1 MTHSLKNTWITI
13 FSILAMLMSNY
24 VSSAPMM
31 AMNSVLYSASE
42 TSIDHHVHTSPT
54 HVEFVELDKS
64 SLAHHHQTNCH
75 SSADPVQKAASK
87 QAAMS
92 HCGDSSKNVDT
103 CCVSVCSSVSYPTEV
118 AYSPNPLSSTLAL
131 HHSIKIGVKVSRIQS
146 LLRPPSA

>member
-31 AMNSVLYSASE
+31 AINSMFVSTPGVINSHDNHSPSDHIAYSKLS
-42 TSIDHHVHTSPT
+42 
-54 HVEFVELDKS
+54 
-64 SLAHHHQTNCH
+64 AHQQPTNCH
-75 SSADPVQKAASK
+75 SNESSLDSEHQS
-87 QAAMS
+87 QMSMS
-92 HCGDSSKNVDT
+92 HCGDANSSVDT
-103 CCVSVCSSVSYPTEV
+103 CCLSICSSVSYPSEF
-118 AYSPNPLSSTLAL
+118 AYSPSTLSYTLAL